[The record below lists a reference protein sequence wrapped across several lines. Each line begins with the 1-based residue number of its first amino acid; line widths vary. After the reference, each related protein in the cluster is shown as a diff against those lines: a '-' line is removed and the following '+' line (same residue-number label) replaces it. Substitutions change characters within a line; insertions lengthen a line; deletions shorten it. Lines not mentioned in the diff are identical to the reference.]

1 MSLDEKLAMLSGK
14 GFWHTQDIPRL
25 GVSSVMMAD
34 GPHGLRKQLDASD
47 QLGLTNSVPATCF
60 PPAVTLASS
69 WDRELAAELGRALGD
84 ECRAEGVAIV
94 LGPGINLKR
103 SPLCGRNFEYLS
115 EDPFLSGEMA
125 AAFIEGVQSRGVGA
139 SLKHFAVNN
148 QEYHRLVVDA
158 VVDERSLREL
168 YLAAFESAVKKSRP
182 WTLMCSYNR
191 VNGLHASE
199 NPWLLTKLLRD
210 EWGHRGIVISDWGA
224 VSDRVAGLKAGLDL
238 EMPGNG
244 GQNDALLRQAI
255 QEGRLG
261 EDEVDRAA
269 ERVLSIVERAQ
280 ALPRDDRGY
289 DRDVHHALALKI
301 ALESM
306 VLLKNDGA
314 ALPLGPAD
322 SVAVIGAFAKEPR
335 YQGAGSSQI
344 NPTRLDTAYD
354 ELCRLAG
361 RQLAYAPGFNL
372 RGRGAAKPA
381 GARIGGSVAEAAM
394 TEEAAGADRLAEE
407 ALKLARGMGAVLVF
421 AGLPSIIESEGFD
434 RADLRLPAEQERLIA
449 RLAEQARSE
458 GSRLIVALS
467 NGGPVE
473 MPWLDGADAVLE
485 AYLGGQ
491 AGGAAAARLIYG
503 QESPSGKLAESFP
516 LRLEDNPS
524 FPYFPGTPE
533 RAEYREGL
541 YVGYRYYDS
550 AGIAPLFAFGHGLS
564 YTSFSYDELSL
575 DEEGLALSCR
585 VMNTGAR
592 AGAETVQLYIHDP
605 ASSVYR
611 PEQELKGFV
620 KLRLEPGCS
629 ARAEFRLDERSFAF
643 YDAAAKAW
651 RAEEG
656 AFELRLGSSSR
667 DIRLRATLNLAAG
680 RFAQALPA
688 ANAKPSPATKPEAMP
703 PEPAAGNRALEPY
716 LKAQVAG
723 AYRVSDEAF
732 AALLG
737 RGLPQ
742 SRSLKPYG
750 WNTTLGQLSGHWL
763 GRFVLKAITRS
774 FSGAIAASGDEALL
788 AMVTR
793 SVVEMPL
800 RSLVL
805 MGGGKIGYRLAGA
818 LLDLMNGKPA
828 SALMRFLSPRVRL

>member
-1 MSLDEKLAMLSGK
+1 MAPALSPRELAQAMSLDEKLSMLSGK

-25 GVSSVMMAD
+25 GIPSVMMAD
-34 GPHGLRKQLDASD
+34 GPHGLRKQLDVSD
-47 QLGLTNSVPATCF
+47 HLGLTNSVPATCF

-69 WDRELAAELGRALGD
+69 WDRELAAGLGRALGD
-84 ECRAEGVAIV
+84 ECRAEGVSIV

-115 EDPFLSGEMA
+115 EDPYLSGEMA
-125 AAFIEGVQSRGVGA
+125 SAFIEGVQSRGVGA

-168 YLAAFESAVKKSRP
+168 YLAAFENAVKKSQP
-182 WTLMCSYNR
+182 WTIMCSYNR
-191 VNGLHASE
+191 VNGQHASE
-199 NPWLLTKLLRD
+199 NPWLLTELLRD

-224 VSDRVAGLKAGLDL
+224 VNDRVAGLKAGLDL

-255 QEGRLG
+255 LDGSLCEAAV
-261 EDEVDRAA
+261 DEAV

-289 DRDVHHALALKI
+289 DRDGHHELALKI

-314 ALPLGPAD
+314 ALPLAPAD

-344 NPTRLDTAYD
+344 NPTRLDKAYD

-361 RQLAYAPGFNL
+361 RQLPYAQGFCTQDC
-372 RGRGAAKPA
+372 GAAE
-381 GARIGGSVAEAAM
+381 AEGM
-394 TEEAAGADRLAEE
+394 AEE
-407 ALKLARGMGAVLVF
+407 ALKLARGSGAVLVF
-421 AGLPSIIESEGFD
+421 AGLPSIFESEGFD
-434 RADLRLPAEQERLIA
+434 RADLRLPAGQERLIA
-449 RLAEQARSE
+449 RLAEQARAE

-485 AYLGGQ
+485 GYLGGQ
-491 AGGAAAARLIYG
+491 AGGAAVAHLIYG

-533 RAEYREGL
+533 RVEYREGL
-541 YVGYRYYDS
+541 YLGYRYYDS
-550 AGIAPLFAFGHGLS
+550 ADVAPLFPFGHGLS
-564 YTSFSYDELSL
+564 YTSFAYDELSL
-575 DEEGLALSCR
+575 DEEGLTLSCR
-585 VMNTGAR
+585 VTNTGAR
-592 AGAETVQLYIHDP
+592 AGSEIVQLYIHDP
-605 ASSVYR
+605 ESSVYR

-620 KLRLEPGCS
+620 KLRLEPACS
-629 ARAEFRLDERSFAF
+629 SRAEFRLDERSFAF

-656 AFELRLGSSSR
+656 AYELRLGSSSR
-667 DIRLRATLNLAAG
+667 DIRLRVTLKLSPG
-680 RFAQALPA
+680 RFARDLPA
-688 ANAKPSPATKPEAMP
+688 AQADAMPATESSVKP
-703 PEPAAGNRALEPY
+703 ALEPY
-716 LKAQVAG
+716 LNAQVAG
-723 AYRVSDEAF
+723 SYRVSDEAF
-732 AALLG
+732 EALLG
-737 RGLPQ
+737 RALPKSQ
-742 SRSLKPYG
+742 SLKPYG
-750 WNTTLGQLSGHWL
+750 WNTTLGQLAEHWL
-763 GRFVLKAITRS
+763 GRLVLKLVTRS
-774 FSGAIAASGDEALL
+774 FSGGIAASGDEALL

-805 MGGGKIGYRLAGA
+805 MGGGKIGYRQAGA
-818 LLDLMNGKPA
+818 LLDFMNGKPA
-828 SALMRFLSPRVRL
+828 SAIARFLSPRMRL